1 MGYMMYT
8 AVYYESPSFSSA
20 NMFIGCSF
28 DAMVSESYFSGEM
41 VKDENNACAVGF

>member
-1 MGYMMYT
+1 MGYD
-8 AVYYESPSFSSA
+8 VYCSFTTNHRPFQDL
-20 NMFIGCSF
+20 NMFISCSF